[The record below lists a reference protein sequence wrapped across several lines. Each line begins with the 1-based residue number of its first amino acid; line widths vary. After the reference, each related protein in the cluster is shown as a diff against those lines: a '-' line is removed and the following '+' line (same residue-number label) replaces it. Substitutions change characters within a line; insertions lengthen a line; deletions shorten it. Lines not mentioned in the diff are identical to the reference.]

1 MLEQQSS
8 PGLCTALIA
17 TLWFGPREQTLPSAG
32 QGMPVSAL
40 PTAGM
45 THIPSPDSHRSQGM
59 DIPKADVDL
68 GGRNVITKL

>member
-1 MLEQQSS
+1 
-8 PGLCTALIA
+8 
-17 TLWFGPREQTLPSAG
+17 
-32 QGMPVSAL
+32 MPVSAL

-68 GGRNVITKL
+68 GGKNVITKL